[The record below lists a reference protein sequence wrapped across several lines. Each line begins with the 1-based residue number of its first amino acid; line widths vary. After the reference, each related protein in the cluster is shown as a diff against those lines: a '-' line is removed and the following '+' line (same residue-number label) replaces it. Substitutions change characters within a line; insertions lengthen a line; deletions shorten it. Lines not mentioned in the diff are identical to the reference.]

1 MPELEG
7 PTIDPDRFRDE
18 DDPYPGH
25 RRADARHLGEGN
37 RMTSRDIACNE
48 LVELLTEYLEGAL
61 AADEVAAVA
70 EHLRDCE
77 LCQTYLDQL
86 RATITALGSL
96 PTPTLSDDTI
106 YAGNAPALEHAS
118 THPCLPQYSQRSHR
132 SSRPLERSASTTS
145 SERSRRG
152 WSNG

>member
-1 MPELEG
+1 
-7 PTIDPDRFRDE
+7 
-18 DDPYPGH
+18 
-25 RRADARHLGEGN
+25 
-37 RMTSRDIACNE
+37 MTPRDIACNE

-86 RATITALGSL
+86 RATITVLGSL

-106 YAGNAPALEHAS
+106 DALLATFS
-118 THPCLPQYSQRSHR
+118 GK
-132 SSRPLERSASTTS
+132 RPGA
-145 SERSRRG
+145 
-152 WSNG
+152 